1 MKRMTALMG
10 ALLLTLVLAAPAA
23 ANKTAFEF
31 KDLPFAFEEPV
42 SMDLG
47 WEFDCGEGN
56 PVYYGSYG
64 TETLKWWGAN
74 DAIPFVDPWIKGQYR
89 RNGVDYFSSG
99 PNMTGAVISGPFGFT
114 SHLYDPDFSGDL
126 AKSTATVT
134 GKFWGINVPGY
145 GPVFKE
151 AGNFRRTAEVKYDPD
166 ADEFYVDYAELR
178 DFKGASKFDV
188 EALCSILGY

>member
-1 MKRMTALMG
+1 MKRLMALCG
-10 ALLLTLVLAAPAA
+10 ALVLTLAMAAPAA

-31 KDLPFAFEEPV
+31 KDLPFDFEERV
-42 SMDLG
+42 STDIG
-47 WEFDCGEGN
+47 WEFDCGKGN

-64 TETLKWWGAN
+64 TESLKWWYAKGMT
-74 DAIPFVDPWIKGQYR
+74 PLEDPWLKGQYR
-89 RNGVDYFSSG
+89 IDGVDYFSSG
-99 PNMTGAVISGPFGFT
+99 EDMTGTVVSGRFGFT

-126 AKSTATVT
+126 PKWTETVT

-151 AGNFRRTAEVKYDPD
+151 AGNIRQTAEVKYDPT
-166 ADEFYVDYAELR
+166 ADEFYIDYAQIR